1 MDHNTSLV
9 PSVGGTSLAE
19 LSGFL
24 EIMQQQA
31 DRTEAKLERQRLN
44 AEAKL
49 EVQRKEAEAKLEIQ
63 RRDAEAKL
71 EAQRK
76 QTDEAREEAKP
87 QPACEAIPEE
97 ELRGLG
103 GRLTAMHA
111 AKLLTDEQ
119 LWTME
124 DIVADCAVVLASAT
138 VTDSVVDKV
147 LQMLRLS
154 ASIEADGSLARQL
167 RRRFAA

>member
-1 MDHNTSLV
+1 MMEVSAFMTEQLKEQLQLQRDHDEKV
-9 PSVGGTSLAE
+9 RGE
-19 LSGFL
+19 
-24 EIMQQQA
+24 M
-31 DRTEAKLERQRLN
+31 
-44 AEAKL
+44 EAKL
-49 EVQRKEAEAKLEIQ
+49 EVQRQEAEAQRKEAEAKL
-63 RRDAEAKL
+63 D
-71 EAQRK
+71 AQRK
-76 QTDEAREEAKP
+76 EAERAREEAQP
-87 QPACEAIPEE
+87 QRACEAIVEE
-97 ELRGLG
+97 DLRGLG

-138 VTDSVVDKV
+138 VADSAVDKV

-154 ASIEADGSLARQL
+154 ASIEADGSLARQM